1 MNWLSNSDFASE
13 GDLVEVISQRQKK
26 FIFRL
31 EIGKELHTHR
41 GILKHEYLI
50 GKLWGA
56 RISSHSGSLFF
67 LLQPS
72 IGDLIETT
80 RRNTQIMYPKD
91 IGFILMQMNI
101 MPGSRIVEAGT
112 GSGSLTQVLA
122 AIVGEN
128 GHVYSYDTRMEMQ
141 NLAKKNLSRINMLDR
156 VSFINKNISEG
167 FDQEGVNA
175 VFLDLPN
182 PYDFLIHV
190 RKSLRVGG
198 YFGTLLPTTNQI
210 TKTIIALRRNGLEY
224 IETCEILLRYYQS
237 EATKFRPVDRMV
249 AHTGYLMFAR
259 LIELGTVE
267 MEVNDEKKTTKTEK
281 TDKAA
286 KN

>member
-1 MNWLSNSDFASE
+1 MNWISNLDFASE

-41 GILKHEYLI
+41 GILKHEELI

-56 RISSHSGSLFF
+56 RISSHSGNLFF

-72 IGDLIETT
+72 ISDLIEST

-91 IGFILMQMNI
+91 IGFILLQMNI
-101 MPGSRIVEAGT
+101 LPGSRIIEAGT

-122 AIVGEN
+122 AVVGQS

-141 NLAKKNLSRINMLDR
+141 NLAKKNLSRLNLLDR
-156 VSFINKNISEG
+156 VSLINKNIGEG
-167 FDQEGVNA
+167 FDQEDINA

-182 PYDFLIHV
+182 PYDFLIQV
-190 RKSLRVGG
+190 RKSLRGGG

-210 TKTIIALRRNGLEY
+210 TKTLIAMRRNGLEY

-237 EATKFRPVDRMV
+237 EATKFRPADRMV

-259 LIELGTVE
+259 LIESGTVE
-267 MEVNDEKKTTKTEK
+267 KEASDEKETTKTEK
-281 TDKAA
+281 TDTAA
-286 KN
+286 EN